1 MNNPM
6 NKPLMLLILS
16 TLNASAGLSKLGALS
31 MIESGDNDRA
41 VGAAGEVSR
50 YQIRPYVW
58 RRYTVSRAYRDPRVA
73 QVVAECHMA
82 YLETLFLQATG
93 RQPTDF
99 DRYVLWNG
107 GPTYYS
113 HIGFKAAR
121 VCRTIRG
128 RAERFVNLREMKET
142 TQTAP
147 MLAVAGPP

>member
-1 MNNPM
+1 MM
-6 NKPLMLLILS
+6 NKPLLLLILS

-41 VGAAGEVSR
+41 IGAAGEVSR

-73 QVVAECHMA
+73 KTVAESHMT
-82 YLETLFLQATG
+82 YLETMFVQATG
-93 RQPTDF
+93 REPTDF

-107 GPTYYS
+107 GPTYYA
-113 HIGFKAAR
+113 HIGFRAAR

-128 RAERFVNLREMKET
+128 RAERFVNLREMKEDPQT
-142 TQTAP
+142 TTP
-147 MLAVAGPP
+147 LLAVAGPP

>member
-1 MNNPM
+1 MNNRM

-41 VGAAGEVSR
+41 IGAAGEVSR

-58 RRYTVSRAYRDPRVA
+58 RRYSVSRAYRDPQVA
-73 QVVAECHMA
+73 KAVAECHLA

-107 GPTYYS
+107 GPTYYAN
-113 HIGFKAAR
+113 IGFKAAR

-128 RAERFVNLREMKET
+128 RAQRFVNLREMKET
-142 TQTAP
+142 PQTTP
-147 MLAVAGPP
+147 LLAVAGPP